1 MEKRPFAE
9 LGLSPESLKAVAKMG
24 FEEASPIQTAVI
36 PTILAGRDVVGQSST
51 GSGKTAAFALPA
63 IERVDPHLRAVQVLI
78 LCPTRELAVQV
89 AEETGK
95 LAQFKRGVMGVPIY
109 GGQSYDRQYRAL
121 AAGAQVVIGTP
132 GRVMDHME
140 RGTLKLDKLRLV
152 ILDETDRML
161 DMGFRDDIEHILKAV
176 PEKRQLLFFSAT
188 IPRAIQ
194 DLITRYSKDP
204 AWIKI
209 ESVAQNAPQV
219 EQVYFEVDRRSKIE
233 ALTRLIDVY
242 DFRYGII
249 FCSTKI
255 MVDELDEHL
264 HSRGYSTDRLH
275 GDITQAQ
282 RDRVMDKFRR
292 RGFEFLVATD
302 VAARG
307 LDVDDLEVVFN
318 FDLPNDAEDYTHRIG
333 RTGRAGRKGRA
344 FTFVSG
350 QEIYKLQSMVRW
362 AKLDLRRER
371 IPSLDEVD
379 EARANVF
386 FEKIRATLDGKQFTP
401 HDRMIDRLLDQGYAS
416 TDICSALI
424 HLLQGAP
431 GAAAPAKKKAAP
443 IAAPAFP
450 DEDARPKSRYGGPKP
465 HAAVHKSEK
474 QPGPASPDHTD
485 QPSKA
490 PKWVEEKSHASKKVD
505 RVVPDPVSPE
515 APWGQVAPPP
525 SAHDDGSRPP
535 MAEGGDSDDGGPR
548 RSKYERAART
558 GREPGKTTV
567 FLNVGRKHLVT
578 PADIVGKIA
587 GVTRLPASVVGAID
601 IHQRHVLVDV
611 EAEHAALIV
620 KKLAGIRLKGEALA
634 PTFVPATKIPW
645 LALSLTTTFSRR
657 IPEAASRTVPTFT
670 LGVANLRIPIPNTL
684 EFALLIK
691 IASERSLAVT
701 VCPAGS
707 DPITS

>member
-1 MEKRPFAE
+1 MEKCKFTE
-9 LGLSPESLKAVAKMG
+9 LGLSDDILKAVDKMG

-36 PTILAGRDVVGQSST
+36 PTILEGRDVVGMSST
-51 GSGKTAAFALPA
+51 GSGKTVAFAIPA
-63 IERVDPHLRAVQVLI
+63 IEKVDPKLRAVQILI

-95 LAQFKRGVMGVPIY
+95 IALFKRGVMGVPIY
-109 GGQSYDRQYRAL
+109 GGQSYERQFRAL
-121 AAGAQVVIGTP
+121 DAGAQVVIGTP

-140 RGTLKLDKLRLV
+140 RGTLKLNSLKMV

-176 PEKRQLLFFSAT
+176 PATRQLLFFSAT

-194 DLITRYSKDP
+194 DLIGRYSKDP

-219 EQVYFEVDRRSKIE
+219 EQIYFEVDRRSKIE
-233 ALTRLIDVY
+233 ALTRLIDVN

-255 MVDELDEHL
+255 MVDDLDEHL
-264 HSRGYSTDRLH
+264 HSRGYMTDRLH
-275 GDITQAQ
+275 GDISQAQ

-333 RTGRAGRKGRA
+333 RTGRAGKSGRA

-362 AKLDLRRER
+362 AKLNVRRGT

-379 EARANVF
+379 EARTSVF
-386 FEKIRATLDGKQFTP
+386 FEKIRATLEAKQFKP

-431 GAAAPAKKKAAP
+431 SAPEKKAPAAASARKTIEGPMEPPTQATRAVKPAPEWAKPVAAP
-443 IAAPAFP
+443 KSKEARTETKRPHVAAASAAEPEVQPADRD
-450 DEDARPKSRYGGPKP
+450 DEET
-465 HAAVHKSEK
+465 AV
-474 QPGPASPDHTD
+474 
-485 QPSKA
+485 
-490 PKWVEEKSHASKKVD
+490 
-505 RVVPDPVSPE
+505 
-515 APWGQVAPPP
+515 
-525 SAHDDGSRPP
+525 
-535 MAEGGDSDDGGPR
+535 PR
-548 RSKYERAART
+548 KSKYERPART
-558 GREPGKTTV
+558 GREPGMKTV
-567 FLNVGRKHLVT
+567 FLNVGRKQLVT
-578 PADIVGKIA
+578 PADIVGKVS
-587 GVTRLPASVVGAID
+587 GVTRLTANVVGAID
-601 IHQRHVLVDV
+601 IHQRHTLADV
-611 EAEHAALIV
+611 AADQAEFIV
-620 KKLAGIRLKGEALA
+620 SKLKGIKL
-634 PTFVPATKIPW
+634 K
-645 LALSLTTTFSRR
+645 
-657 IPEAASRTVPTFT
+657 
-670 LGVANLRIPIPNTL
+670 GVAL
-684 EFALLIK
+684 EPSFATGK
-691 IASERSLAVT
+691 EIA
-701 VCPAGS
+701 
-707 DPITS
+707 D

>member
-1 MEKRPFAE
+1 MEKRLFTE
-9 LGLSPESLKAVAKMG
+9 LGLSPEILKAVDKMG
-24 FEEASPIQTAVI
+24 FEEASPIQSAVI
-36 PTILAGRDVVGQSST
+36 PTIMEGRDVVGQSST
-51 GSGKTAAFALPA
+51 GSGKTVAFAIPA
-63 IERVDPHLRAVQVLI
+63 IEKVDPKIRAVQVLI

-95 LAQFKRGVMGVPIY
+95 IALFKRGVMGVPIY
-109 GGQSYDRQYRAL
+109 GGQSYERQFRAL

-140 RGTLKLDKLRLV
+140 RGTMKLDQLKLV

-161 DMGFRDDIEHILKAV
+161 DMGFRDDIEHILKSV
-176 PEKRQLLFFSAT
+176 PATRQLLFFSAT

-194 DLITRYSKDP
+194 DLISRYSKDP

-219 EQVYFEVDRRSKIE
+219 EQTYFEVDRRSKIE
-233 ALTRLIDVY
+233 ALTRLIDVH

-255 MVDELDEHL
+255 MVDDLDEHL
-264 HSRGYSTDRLH
+264 HSRGYMTDRLH

-333 RTGRAGRKGRA
+333 RTGRAGRKGQA

-362 AKLDLRRER
+362 AKLNIQRGK
-371 IPSLDEVD
+371 IPSLDEVE
-379 EARANVF
+379 EARSGAFV
-386 FEKIRATLDGKQFTP
+386 EKIRATLDAKQFKP
-401 HDRMIDRLLDQGYAS
+401 HDQMIDRLLDQGYAS

-424 HLLQGAP
+424 HMLQGA
-431 GAAAPAKKKAAP
+431 GAPAAAAKPATTPAKPAFGKTVNTVVPPAKPAPAWAKPVATPKAKAEPERAAPDEPVPAAPAA
-443 IAAPAFP
+443 
-450 DEDARPKSRYGGPKP
+450 DTDDRPRK
-465 HAAVHKSEK
+465 
-474 QPGPASPDHTD
+474 
-485 QPSKA
+485 
-490 PKWVEEKSHASKKVD
+490 
-505 RVVPDPVSPE
+505 
-515 APWGQVAPPP
+515 
-525 SAHDDGSRPP
+525 
-535 MAEGGDSDDGGPR
+535 
-548 RSKYERAART
+548 SKYERPART
-558 GREPGKTTV
+558 GREAGKATI
-567 FLNVGRKHLVT
+567 FLNVGRKDLVT

-587 GVTRLPASVVGAID
+587 GVTRFPAAIVGAID

-611 EAEHAALIV
+611 DADSAAQV
-620 KKLAGIRLKGEALA
+620 VEKLAGIKLKGVALA
-634 PTFVPATKIPW
+634 PAMADQAPK
-645 LALSLTTTFSRR
+645 
-657 IPEAASRTVPTFT
+657 E
-670 LGVANLRIPIPNTL
+670 
-684 EFALLIK
+684 
-691 IASERSLAVT
+691 
-701 VCPAGS
+701 
-707 DPITS
+707 

>member
-9 LGLSPESLKAVAKMG
+9 LGLSPESLKAVAKLG

-36 PTILAGRDVVGQSST
+36 PTILAGRDVVGQSAT

-63 IERVDPHLRAVQVLI
+63 IECVDPHVRAVQVLI

-95 LAQFKRGVMGVPIY
+95 LALFKRGVMGVPIY

-140 RGTLKLDKLRLV
+140 RGTLKLDQLKLV
-152 ILDETDRML
+152 VLDETDRML

-176 PEKRQLLFFSAT
+176 PAKRQLLFFSAT

-194 DLITRYSKDP
+194 DLIGRYSRDP

-242 DFRYGII
+242 DFRYGLI

-264 HSRGYSTDRLH
+264 HARGYSTDRLH
-275 GDITQAQ
+275 GDLNQAQ
-282 RDRVMDKFRR
+282 RDRVMDKFHR

-362 AKLDLRRER
+362 AKLDIRRER

-386 FEKIRATLDGKQFTP
+386 FEKIRATLEAKLFTP

-431 GAAAPAKKKAAP
+431 GAATPAAAKKKVPAT
-443 IAAPAFP
+443 APAFP
-450 DEDARPKSRYGGPKP
+450 DEDARPKARYGGPKP
-465 HAAVHKSEK
+465 HAAILKSENKAGRALPNAPGTAPDWVAAKK
-474 QPGPASPDHTD
+474 QKVERVTPGAPTPKASWAQAAPLAKTD
-485 QPSKA
+485 G
-490 PKWVEEKSHASKKVD
+490 D
-505 RVVPDPVSPE
+505 DDSP
-515 APWGQVAPPP
+515 
-525 SAHDDGSRPP
+525 
-535 MAEGGDSDDGGPR
+535 PR

-558 GREPGKTTV
+558 GREPGKATLI
-567 FLNVGRKHLVT
+567 LNVGRKHLVT

-587 GVTRLPASVVGAID
+587 GVTRLPADIVGAID

-611 EAEHAALIV
+611 DQEHAALIV

-634 PTFVPATKIPW
+634 PALAGAETK
-645 LALSLTTTFSRR
+645 
-657 IPEAASRTVPTFT
+657 
-670 LGVANLRIPIPNTL
+670 G
-684 EFALLIK
+684 
-691 IASERSLAVT
+691 
-701 VCPAGS
+701 
-707 DPITS
+707 